1 MKNVKYAALVALL
14 LSSMTAGCKNNSWNP
29 FRSKTPPPEP
39 VDVATMDNTALGSDA
54 VRPST
59 IDTSGVG
66 VQPTPIAISSGGGA
80 VTPAPDT
87 ITPPVS
93 AAGTGTY
100 TIQKKDTLWSIATRL
115 LGNGQRYRDIIA
127 ANPGLDPKKL
137 AVGQVI
143 KIPPK

>member
-1 MKNVKYAALVALL
+1 
-14 LSSMTAGCKNNSWNP
+14 
-29 FRSKTPPPEP
+29 
-39 VDVATMDNTALGSDA
+39 MDNTALGSDA